1 MGMIRVLLDTSVLL
15 GHILDLSKEA
25 SRVFNDGSIEKYTNE
40 YALKEVYHVLKMNSY
55 SELEIS
61 YVIDYIREE
70 CIILPNPSKNE
81 MKKVEIRDK
90 SDRPFV
96 CSAMKYDLILYI
108 DDFKSFQDA
117 RKYVRVHQITKE

>member
-1 MGMIRVLLDTSVLL
+1 MRMIRVLLDTSVLL

-40 YALKEVYHVLKMNSY
+40 YALKEVYHVLKKNSY

-61 YVIDYIREE
+61 YVIDYIQEE

-81 MKKVEIRDK
+81 MKKIIMRDR

-117 RKYVRVHQITKE
+117 RKYVRAHQITKE

>member
-81 MKKVEIRDK
+81 MKKIEIRDK
-90 SDRPFV
+90 S
-96 CSAMKYDLILYI
+96 YI
-108 DDFKSFQDA
+108 PHPS
-117 RKYVRVHQITKE
+117 